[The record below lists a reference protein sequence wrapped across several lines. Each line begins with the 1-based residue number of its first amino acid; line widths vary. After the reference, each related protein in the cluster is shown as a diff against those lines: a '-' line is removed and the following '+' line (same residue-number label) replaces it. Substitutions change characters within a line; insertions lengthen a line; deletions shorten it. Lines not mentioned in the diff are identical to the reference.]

1 MSKVAIKG
9 NASGTGTFTL
19 EAPNSNTD
27 RTLTLPD
34 EAGTVLTSASDLS
47 SVASTINAVDL
58 GDVSIGT
65 HTYTVTGSTSGS
77 WTPRAGY
84 LTYYYYKIGRL
95 VHISGKVETQGTSSP
110 SGNIRISTP
119 YPFASNPS
127 GGIYSY
133 ASAVVERTFSGARES
148 LYAFGLT
155 GNSYFEIWEL
165 DSAGGWNPLTSST
178 NPTLVESYF
187 GFTYITD

>member
-1 MSKVAIKG
+1 MSEILVNTIKK
-9 NASGTGTFTL
+9 ADGTGSITVPAET
-19 EAPNSNTD
+19 
-27 RTLTLPD
+27 
-34 EAGTVLTSASDLS
+34 GTVLTSASDLS

-77 WTPRAGY
+77 WTPRTGY

-95 VHISGKVETQGTSSP
+95 VHISGKVETLGTDSP

-119 YPFASNPS
+119 YPFAADPS
-127 GGIYSY
+127 GGDYQY
-133 ASAVVERTFSGARES
+133 ASSVVERNFSGSRES
-148 LYAFGLT
+148 LYAFGSS
-155 GNSYFEIWEL
+155 GNSYFEIYEL